1 MEKSKSI
8 SLFLAK
14 LKIAFPSYFKNL
26 SNEELIQ
33 LISLYQETLGNYNE
47 QILNKVANE
56 IIKTKKYLP
65 SIAEIL
71 ELCESKKKEFRY
83 EIIEKMK
90 QNKYFKSLKDL
101 EKVYIWLD
109 EDIIPSWLKKDMMNY
124 YKKMIENKERLIA

>member
-26 SNEELIQ
+26 SNEDLIQ